1 MGDSISLSKKIQTL
15 INYEDLRKEFSIKGK
30 SQLNKFSRK
39 KFIKGFEDL
48 IID

>member
-1 MGDSISLSKKIQTL
+1 LSK
-15 INYEDLRKEFSIKGK
+15 KGK

-48 IID
+48 IIDWNGK